1 MDELKTKMQEY
12 LAIREQYYS
21 AWKAAEDESDAAR
34 IRSAELATAGFEA
47 KKARFRAGEDQP
59 APAEIE
65 WKNALS
71 AEKEAQDAERH
82 ARLAF
87 YIAHDN
93 AKRATMEYL
102 REAAAEILSRYA
114 GKAYGEKTREKIA
127 AEAAEKTGFR
137 MYINA
142 TRASSEIKFYP
153 VQYQPGP
160 REEYI
165 IGYYTAAQGDPAPAL
180 IDNKIQKTSP
190 ETWKLYYCDEYHAGT
205 PAEAAAAVEA
215 AHAEALKAYAAFE
228 AAAEKYNALRPA
240 NARSINAVNNR
251 PDRIF

>member
-1 MDELKTKMQEY
+1 MDKKTNMEKYVE
-12 LAIREQYYS
+12 IRNQYYNE
-21 AWKAAEDESDAAR
+21 WKAAEAASDAAS
-34 IRSAELATAGFEA
+34 IRSVELATAGFEA
-47 KKARFRAGEDQP
+47 KKARYHAGEDQP
-59 APAEIE
+59 APAEKE
-65 WKNALS
+65 WKEALN
-71 AEKEAQDAERH
+71 AEKAAQDAERH

-93 AKRATMEYL
+93 AKRATLEYL
-102 REAAAEILSRYA
+102 REAAAEILSRYT
-114 GKAYGEKTREKIA
+114 GKAYGEKTRDKIA
-127 AEAAEKTGFR
+127 AEAAEKTGYR

-142 TRASSEIKFYP
+142 NRASSEIKFYP

-190 ETWKLYYCDEYHAGT
+190 EPWKLYYCSEYHTGT

-228 AAAEKYNALRPA
+228 AAAEEYNKLRPM
-240 NARSINAVNNR
+240 NARSIAAACNR

>member
-1 MDELKTKMQEY
+1 MDKKTNMEKYVE
-12 LAIREQYYS
+12 IRNQYYNE
-21 AWKAAEDESDAAR
+21 WKAAEAASDAAR

-47 KKARFRAGEDQP
+47 KKARYKAGEDQP
-59 APAEIE
+59 APAEKE
-65 WKNALS
+65 WKEALN
-71 AEKEAQDAERH
+71 AEKAAQDAERH

-87 YIAHDN
+87 YIAHDD
-93 AKRATMEYL
+93 AKRATLEYL
-102 REAAAEILSRYA
+102 REAAAEILGRYT
-114 GKAYGEKTREKIA
+114 GKAYGEKTRDKIA
-127 AEAAEKTGFR
+127 AEAAEKTGYR

-142 TRASSEIKFYP
+142 NRASSEIKFYP

-190 ETWKLYYCDEYHAGT
+190 ETWKLYYCNEYHTGT

-228 AAAEKYNALRPA
+228 AAAEEYNKLRPA
-240 NARSINAVNNR
+240 NARSIAAACNR

>member
-12 LAIREQYYS
+12 LAIREQYYV

-47 KKARFRAGEDQP
+47 KKARFHAGEDQP

-71 AEKEAQDAERH
+71 AEKEAQDAERR

-102 REAAAEILSRYA
+102 REAAAEILSRY
-114 GKAYGEKTREKIA
+114 
-127 AEAAEKTGFR
+127 TGQMEFYSLWKSIHR
-137 MYINA
+137 
-142 TRASSEIKFYP
+142 SEI
-153 VQYQPGP
+153 
-160 REEYI
+160 REIYFRAGRKEVL
-165 IGYYTAAQGDPAPAL
+165 TA
-180 IDNKIQKTSP
+180 
-190 ETWKLYYCDEYHAGT
+190 
-205 PAEAAAAVEA
+205 
-215 AHAEALKAYAAFE
+215 
-228 AAAEKYNALRPA
+228 
-240 NARSINAVNNR
+240 
-251 PDRIF
+251 